1 MSFSLKVKDELAVI
15 IPAARHCQ
23 IAELAAIISM
33 CGHIYTTG
41 QGRHFFKITS
51 ENRNVV
57 LKSQILVKKAFGYN
71 SDSVVRY
78 NIDSKNRIYIMS
90 VMDSDTAIKILLA
103 TRIMDSD
110 GSINSD
116 LALVNTVAIQNL
128 CCKRAFLR
136 GVFLAG
142 GSVSDP
148 EKSYHMEIISPGKDK
163 AIQVLNCASAFEL
176 CAKIV
181 ERRKYQI
188 VYFKEGSHIADMLNV
203 MGAHV
208 SLLEFEN
215 IRIVKD
221 LRNNVNRKVN
231 CETANMDKT
240 VKAAVKQIGDI
251 LYIKNTVGLDSL
263 DEGLAE
269 VAGLRLEYQ
278 DASLKDLGEM
288 LSTPV
293 GKSGVNH
300 RLRKI
305 SQIADEIRESRE
317 NRK

>member
-1 MSFSLKVKDELAVI
+1 MSFSLKVKDELAGI
-15 IPAARHCQ
+15 IPPARHCQ

-41 QGRHFFKITS
+41 RGRHFFKITS

-57 LKSQILVKKAFGYN
+57 LKSQILVKKAFGYD
-71 SDSVVRY
+71 SDSAVRY

-90 VMDSDTAIKILLA
+90 VMDSETAIKILLA
-103 TRIMDSD
+103 TRIMDCD
-110 GSINSD
+110 GSINKD
-116 LALVNTVAIQNL
+116 LALVNTVVIQNL

-136 GVFLAG
+136 GAFLAG

-148 EKSYHMEIISPGKDK
+148 EKSYHLEISSPGTEK
-163 AIQVLNCASAFEL
+163 ALQVLNCAKAFEL
-176 CAKIV
+176 EAKIV

-188 VYFKEGSHIADMLNV
+188 AYFKEGSYISDMLNV
-203 MGAHV
+203 MGAHI

-221 LRNNVNRKVN
+221 LRNDVNRKVN

-240 VKAAVKQIGDI
+240 VKAAIKQVEDI
-251 LYIKNTVGLDSL
+251 HYIMNTVGLDSL
-263 DEGLAE
+263 DDALAD
-269 VAGLRLEYQ
+269 VARLRLEYQ
-278 DASLKDLGEM
+278 DTSLKDLGAM
-288 LSTPV
+288 LSPPV

-305 SQIADEIRESRE
+305 SQIADEIRE
-317 NRK
+317 NRRV

>member
-23 IAELAAIISM
+23 IAELASIISM

-41 QGRHFFKITS
+41 RGRHFFKITS

-57 LKSQILVKKAFGYN
+57 LKSQILVKKAFGYD
-71 SDSVVRY
+71 SDSTVRY

-90 VMDSDTAIKILLA
+90 VMDSETAIRILLA

-136 GVFLAG
+136 GAFLAG
-142 GSVSDP
+142 GSISDP
-148 EKSYHMEIISPGKDK
+148 EKSYHLEITSPGKDK
-163 AIQVLNCASAFEL
+163 ALQVLNCAKAFEL
-176 CAKIV
+176 EAKIV
-181 ERRKYQI
+181 ERRKYQ
-188 VYFKEGSHIADMLNV
+188 VTYLKEGSHVADMLNV

-208 SLLEFEN
+208 SLMEFEN
-215 IRIVKD
+215 IRILKD
-221 LRNNVNRKVN
+221 LRNDVNRKVN

-240 VKAAVKQIGDI
+240 VKAAVKQLEDI
-251 LYIKNTVGLDSL
+251 KYIMNTIGLDSL
-263 DEGLAE
+263 DESLAD
-269 VAGLRLEYQ
+269 VARKRLEYQ
-278 DASLKDLGEM
+278 DASLKDLGAM
-288 LSTPV
+288 LSQPV

-305 SQIADEIRESRE
+305 SQIADEIREKRAD
-317 NRK
+317 

>member
-1 MSFSLKVKDELAVI
+1 MSFSLKVKDELAGI
-15 IPAARHCQ
+15 ISTARHCQ

-41 QGRHFFKITS
+41 RGEHFFKITS

-57 LKSQILVKKAFGYN
+57 LKSQILIKEAFGYD
-71 SDSVVRY
+71 SDSSVRY
-78 NIDSKNRIYIMS
+78 NIDSKKRIYIMS
-90 VMDSDTAIKILLA
+90 VMESAMAIKILLA
-103 TRIMDSD
+103 TKIMDSD
-110 GSINSD
+110 GSINKD

-136 GVFLAG
+136 GAFLAG

-148 EKSYHMEIISPGKDK
+148 EKSYHLEISSPGRDK
-163 AIQVLNCASAFEL
+163 ALQVAGCAKAFEL
-176 CAKIV
+176 DAKIV

-188 VYFKEGSHIADMLNV
+188 TYLKEGSHIADMLNV

-221 LRNNVNRKVN
+221 LRNDVNRKVN

-240 VKAAVKQIGDI
+240 VRAALKQVEDI
-251 LYIKNTVGLDSL
+251 RYIMDTVGLDSL
-263 DEGLAE
+263 DEALAD
-269 VAGLRLEYQ
+269 VARVRLEYQ

-288 LSTPV
+288 LLPPV

-305 SQIADEIRESRE
+305 SQIADEIRGNKR
-317 NRK
+317 